1 MKNWM
6 KREVVVLA
14 SGIRYRGI
22 LKEMTEDYVGLQAK
36 TGWRQI
42 PMEQVTDVLPG
53 CGKEK
58 KGLVPIQDWK
68 EF

>member
-1 MKNWM
+1 MKNLM
-6 KREVVVLA
+6 GMEVVVLA

-22 LKEMTEDYVGLQAK
+22 LKEITEEQVNLQAR

-42 PMEQVTDVLPG
+42 PMEQVTDILSVG
-53 CGKEK
+53 DTRKTH
-58 KGLVPIQDWK
+58 LVPIGEWK